1 MTTGFESPIIILGD
15 TSILNYHQ
23 GKINIPGD
31 NASVSR
37 HFLAEGTV
45 ADLPAGQYLFLA
57 VEIGGLMWPKG
68 KAQVTNTTW
77 TCEVHEGGSPPDGRF
92 TLSLFLVG
100 GSGYEEINAWLE
112 RGKMT
117 GDYPG
122 LQALEDFRRLH
133 SIRLRLA
140 S

>member
-1 MTTGFESPIIILGD
+1 M
-15 TSILNYHQ
+15 LNHPQ

-37 HFLAEGTV
+37 HFVAEGAV

-68 KAQVTNTTW
+68 KAQVKNTTW

-122 LQALEDFRRLH
+122 LVGFKNGRRLY